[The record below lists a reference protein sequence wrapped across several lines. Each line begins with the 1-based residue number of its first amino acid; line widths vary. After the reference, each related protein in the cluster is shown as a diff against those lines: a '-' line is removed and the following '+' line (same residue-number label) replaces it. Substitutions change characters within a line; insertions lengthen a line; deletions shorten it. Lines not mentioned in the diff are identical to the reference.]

1 MASLEGEESKM
12 GGEEGHDGSEV
23 ADSSS
28 HAATPPASG
37 TPSIRVLE
45 NLKEKLDS
53 HLRELPVLG
62 FNSGTFNKAF
72 PRREFYEYDHHPSS
86 SK

>member
-1 MASLEGEESKM
+1 MEGEEF
-12 GGEEGHDGSEV
+12 EEGREDHNRSEV
-23 ADSSS
+23 ADSSP
-28 HAATPPASG
+28 AAAPPPPT

-62 FNSGTFNKAF
+62 FNSGTFFQKTT
-72 PRREFYEYDHHPSS
+72 
-86 SK
+86 